1 MASAKRPFLN
11 GFLTGIAVG
20 LGLALAVA
28 IWIGFSN
35 PFVEPPAAPAS
46 PAEGQA
52 TPKEAPSYDFYKT
65 LPGETAPAD
74 SPKDTPPAKAEPAY
88 YLQAG
93 AFLNVADAE
102 EMKARL
108 ALLGLEA
115 SVIQVPDA
123 QAIQL
128 HKVRIGPFKG
138 MDELNKTRARLTQNN
153 IETLLIKIAPETP
166 TKETP

>member
-1 MASAKRPFLN
+1 MAATKRPFLN
-11 GFLTGIAVG
+11 GFLAGLAVG

-28 IWIGFSN
+28 IWVGFSN
-35 PFVEPPAAPAS
+35 PFVEPPATPVS
-46 PAEGQA
+46 PGEGQA
-52 TPKEAPSYDFYKT
+52 APKEAPNYDFYKT
-65 LPGETAPAD
+65 LPSETAPEA
-74 SPKDTPPAKAEPAY
+74 PKDNVPSKTEVTY

-108 ALLGLEA
+108 ALLGFEA
-115 SVIQVPDA
+115 IILKVADA
-123 QAIQL
+123 EAIHL

-138 MDELNKTRARLTQNN
+138 MDELNKTRARLTQNS
-153 IETLLIKIAPETP
+153 IETLLIKVAPEDL

>member
-1 MASAKRPFLN
+1 MATAKRPFLN
-11 GFLTGIAVG
+11 GFLTGLAV
-20 LGLALAVA
+20 GLALALTVA
-28 IWIGFSN
+28 IWVGFSN
-35 PFVEPPAAPAS
+35 PFVEPPTTPTS
-46 PAEGQA
+46 PTEGQA

-74 SPKDTPPAKAEPAY
+74 SPKDTPPAKTESTY

-108 ALLGLEA
+108 ALLGFEA
-115 SVIQVPDA
+115 SVIQVEDA
-123 QAIQL
+123 EAIQL

-138 MDELNKTRARLTQNN
+138 MDELNKTRARLTQNS
-153 IETLLIKIAPETP
+153 IDTLLIKIAPENP

>member
-1 MASAKRPFLN
+1 MAATKRPFLN
-11 GFLTGIAVG
+11 GFLTGLAVG

-28 IWIGFSN
+28 IWVGFSN
-35 PFVEPPAAPAS
+35 PFVEPPAAPVS
-46 PAEGQA
+46 PDEGQA
-52 TPKEAPSYDFYKT
+52 APKEAPSYDFYKT
-65 LPGETAPAD
+65 LPTETVPDA
-74 SPKDTPPAKAEPAY
+74 PKDTVPSKTEATY

-108 ALLGLEA
+108 ALLGFEA
-115 SVIQVPDA
+115 IILKVADA
-123 QAIQL
+123 EAIHL

-138 MDELNKTRARLTQNN
+138 MDELNKTRARLTQNS
-153 IETLLIKIAPETP
+153 IETLLIKVAPENL